1 MAGSIRL
8 NLWRPRYL
16 WVAPVRKMVQTAGM
30 MRIAAFL
37 LAFAAALA
45 PAHGQ
50 QLGQQLDKVRFGTNW
65 VAEGEHG
72 GFYQALAD
80 GTYKKYGLDVTIV
93 PGGPNVNNRILL
105 PVGKLD
111 FFMSANSLQSFDAV
125 ANNIPTVAVAA
136 SFQKDPQV
144 LIAHPDVQTIDD
156 LKTRT
161 LFVSKEGM
169 TSYFQWLKA
178 DYGFNEAKVKPYT
191 FNAQPFLADK
201 TSAMQGYVTS
211 EPFAV
216 EKQGGF
222 TPKVFLLADHGF
234 NSYST
239 LIETRRDLV
248 EKKPE
253 LVQRFV
259 DASAIGWYHYIYGDS
274 RPGNELIKK
283 QNPEMTDELLAYSI
297 AKMKQYGIVDSGDTL
312 RGGVGAMSD
321 EHWKSF
327 FDKMVRAGVA
337 KTGLDYK
344 RAYTLQF
351 VNKGVGVDL
360 RPK

>member
-1 MAGSIRL
+1 M
-8 NLWRPRYL
+8 
-16 WVAPVRKMVQTAGM
+16 QF
-30 MRIAAFL
+30 MRVLTPAAVLASL
-37 LAFAAALA
+37 LAAT
-45 PAHGQ
+45 PAQ
-50 QLGQQLDKVRFGTNW
+50 ALDKVRFGTNW

-80 GTYKKYGLDVTIV
+80 GTYKKYGLEAEIV

-125 ANNIPTVAVAA
+125 AQNIPTVAVAA

-144 LIAHPDVQTIDD
+144 LIAHPDVKKFDE

-169 TSYFQWLKA
+169 ASYFQWLKA
-178 DYGFNEAKVKPYT
+178 DFGFDEAKVKPYT
-191 FNAQPFLADK
+191 FNPQPFLADK
-201 TSAMQGYVTS
+201 NSAMQGYVTS
-211 EPFAV
+211 EPYAI
-216 EKQGGF
+216 ETQGHF
-222 TPKVFLLADHGF
+222 KPTLFLLADQGF

-248 EKKPE
+248 EQKPD

-259 DASAIGWYHYIYGDS
+259 DASAIGWYHYLYGDPS
-274 RPGNELIKK
+274 AGNSLIKR
-283 QNPEMTDELLAYSI
+283 QNPEMTDALLAYSI
-297 AKMKQYGIVDSGDTL
+297 AKMKEFGIVDSGDSVKL
-312 RGGVGAMSD
+312 GIGAMTD
-321 EHWKSF
+321 ARMKSF
-327 FDKMVRAGVA
+327 FDKMVRVGVVKA
-337 KTGLDYK
+337 GLDYK

-351 VNKGVGVDL
+351 VNKGVGVEL